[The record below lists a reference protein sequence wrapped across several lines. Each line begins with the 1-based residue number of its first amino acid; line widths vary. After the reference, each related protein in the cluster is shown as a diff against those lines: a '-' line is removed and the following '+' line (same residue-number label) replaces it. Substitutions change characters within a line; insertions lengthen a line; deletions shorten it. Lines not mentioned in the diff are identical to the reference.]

1 MPEIRASFAQ
11 GMGIH
16 IEKVGQNVTGEGA
29 SAGTICLRGGA

>member
-16 IEKVGQNVTGEGA
+16 IEKVGQNVSGEGA
-29 SAGTICLRGGA
+29 SVGTICLRGGA